1 MIINQTVEN
10 YDDLLKVID
19 NLLSEVGVDRKD
31 LKGKLTFAGM
41 DPIRPTVLKV
51 GAAGAAVGAANAI
64 MSALIH
70 QERTGEGQDIH
81 VDLRMAY
88 LNHSKWQDTVG
99 DCVLVNGQSRIIG
112 PNAFGEFDNLHLLP
126 TKDSKW
132 VMASGCYPS
141 QFLKITNILNS
152 GFTQEQLGASSIKH
166 TADELEAMGN
176 SVMVPITKVRTQK
189 EFQESEHWASHV
201 STPLIHI
208 EKVGDSDPEPFPK
221 GGDQPLSGLRSLS
234 MVHVVAG
241 PHTQAT
247 LCGAGAEGLNV
258 HPRDWY
264 EEEMFFF
271 STHIGY
277 RHASVD
283 PFQQREEVY
292 KLIEDADIYIENLRP
307 GRTDGE
313 GYSAEA
319 LAEFRP
325 GIITGSI
332 KLNTPGPYSQMAG
345 FDFNAGA
352 LTGLFTECGT
362 AEAPAYPNAVNVI
375 CDLLVGK
382 MLAIGIQAAL
392 LRRAK
397 EGGSYKV
404 SVSLAQGATWLMS
417 LGLVPKTDLL
427 DFDKKGPEHQ
437 PIKPN
442 LISSKTAWG
451 DTTVIGSVVEMSK
464 TPEKWRT
471 PITEPPGASYPKW
484 EKDLDGL

>member
-1 MIINQTVEN
+1 MNISQTVEN
-10 YDDLLKVID
+10 HEDLIKVID
-19 NLLSEVGVDRKD
+19 NLLAEVGVDRND
-31 LKGKLTFAGM
+31 LKGKLTFSGL

-88 LNHSKWQDTVG
+88 VNQSKWQDTLA
-99 DCVLVNGQSRIIG
+99 DCVTVNGQSRIVG
-112 PNAFGEFDNLHLLP
+112 PNAFGEMDNLHLLP
-126 TKDSKW
+126 TLDNKY
-132 VMASGCYPS
+132 VMLSGCYPS
-141 QFLKITNILNS
+141 QFLKMTEIFNS
-152 GFTQEQLGASSIKH
+152 GWTQEQLAAASIKR
-166 TADELEAMGN
+166 TADDWEATGN
-176 SVMVPITKVRTQK
+176 SAMLPITKVRTQK
-189 EFQESEHWASHV
+189 EFQESEHWPYHIN
-201 STPLIHI
+201 TPIINI
-208 EKVGDSDPEPFPK
+208 EKIGDSAPEPFPK

-234 MVHVVAG
+234 MVHVVAA

-247 LCGAGAEGLNV
+247 ICGAGAEGLNI
-258 HPRDWY
+258 HPKQWY

-277 RHASVD
+277 RHAAVD
-283 PFQQREEVY
+283 PFKERDLVY

-307 GRTDGE
+307 GLVDKE
-313 GYSAEA
+313 GYGAEQ
-319 LAEFRP
+319 LAAIRP
-325 GIITGSI
+325 GLISATV
-332 KLNTPGPYSQMAG
+332 KLNVPGPYSQMPG

-352 LTGLFTECGT
+352 ISGLFTECGT
-362 AEAPAYPNAVNVI
+362 EEAPAFPNAVNVI
-375 CDLLVGK
+375 CDLLTGK

-417 LGLVPKTDLL
+417 LGLIPKKDLI

-437 PIKPN
+437 PIKPHT
-442 LISSKTAWG
+442 ISGKTAWG

-464 TPEKWRT
+464 TPEKWRD
-471 PITEPPGASYPKW
+471 PITEPPGASYPVWLTK
-484 EKDLDGL
+484 K